1 MLKGIIAALILSA
14 TAFAQQRPT
23 IQPPTPDYS
32 RYGSYSRQLALYENT
47 QSRLNE
53 LERQRVRNLIRTA
66 REETRVVQ
74 PTIQFRTVNRPQLLV
89 VPQRNIGVNA
99 WRQNR
104 VRNQRFNRRLGFG
117 Q

>member
-1 MLKGIIAALILSA
+1 MLRGLLALLILSV
-14 TAFAQQRPT
+14 TALGQQRPT

-47 QSRLNE
+47 QNRLNE
-53 LERQRVRNLIRTA
+53 IERNRVRNLIRDA
-66 REETRVVQ
+66 RRETQVVQ
-74 PTIQFRTVNRPQLLV
+74 PVVQFRTVNRPQLLV

-104 VRNQRFNRRLGFG
+104 IRNQRRDIRRGF
-117 Q
+117 